1 MRTFWLGVAQPFL
14 VLSLT
19 VAIAPPARGQHW
31 PGWLGPTRDG
41 VVPVSDVP
49 VWPDT
54 LAAQWTV
61 DVGGG
66 RSSPIVADGRVFVHS
81 RRATNE
87 VVTRAGYFVRPHDFQ
102 SIYRYCRVAK

>member
-1 MRTFWLGVAQPFL
+1 M
-14 VLSLT
+14 
-19 VAIAPPARGQHW
+19 
-31 PGWLGPTRDG
+31 
-41 VVPVSDVP
+41 PVSDVP

-87 VVTRAGYFVRPHDFQ
+87 VVTAIALATGDVLWQTDYPAPFTQNTIVPPGFQ
-102 SIYRYCRVAK
+102 GPRLPPRS